1 MKVVIIM
8 DFIVDNWY
16 VIVLAIAAIIIGI
29 FAINKFFRKN
39 INEQIDNVKEWLLY
53 ATTLAEKELG
63 SGTGKLKLRYVYD
76 MFASKFPWLVK
87 IVSFERFS
95 KLVDEVLVEMN
106 ELLSSNSAVKKYVS
120 ESDKIVYVDEVVS

>member
-1 MKVVIIM
+1 MKVVISM

-39 INEQIDNVKEWLLY
+39 INEQIDKVKEWLLY
-53 ATTLAEKELG
+53 ATTLAEKEFG

-87 IVSFERFS
+87 IVSFESFS

-120 ESDKIVYVDEVVS
+120 ESDKIVYVDEEVS

>member
-1 MKVVIIM
+1 MKVVINM
-8 DFIVDNWY
+8 DFIVNNWY

-87 IVSFERFS
+87 IVSFESFS

-120 ESDKIVYVDEVVS
+120 EFDKEVVS

>member
-1 MKVVIIM
+1 MKVVISM

-29 FAINKFFRKN
+29 FTINKFFRKN

-87 IVSFERFS
+87 IVSFESFS

-106 ELLSSNSAVKKYVS
+106 ELLSNNSAVKKYVS
-120 ESDKIVYVDEVVS
+120 ESDKEVIS

>member
-1 MKVVIIM
+1 MKVVISM

-120 ESDKIVYVDEVVS
+120 EFDKEVVS